1 MVAGLLYYLKF
12 SKTLKRNDFTI
23 NPYDPCVANRMVN
36 GKQQTICW
44 HVDDCKLS
52 HVDSKVQDEF
62 IQVLRDEYESIF
74 EDGSGKM
81 TVSRGKVHTYLG
93 MTLDYT
99 TPGQVKVSMFDYVKE
114 IIAAFDA
121 ADPGNSGTKSSAAPL
136 DLYKI
141 DEDCKKLAPAMR
153 EQFHSVVQKTLFATK
168 RARPDT
174 CTAISYLTTRVRE
187 PDRDD
192 WTKLAHM
199 VKYLRGTKD
208 LPLILSANGS
218 GILKWWVDGSFGVH
232 PNMRGHTGGG
242 LSMGRGFPIVSLT
255 KQKLNT

>member
-1 MVAGLLYYLKF
+1 
-12 SKTLKRNDFTI
+12 
-23 NPYDPCVANRMVN
+23 
-36 GKQQTICW
+36 
-44 HVDDCKLS
+44 VDDCKLS

-99 TPGQVKVSMFDYVKE
+99 IPGQVKISMFDYVKE

-121 ADPGNSGTKSSAAPL
+121 ADPGNSSTKSSAAPL

-141 DEDCKKLAPAMR
+141 DENCKKLAPTMR
-153 EQFHSVVQKTLFATK
+153 EQFHLVVQKTLFATK

-187 PDRDD
+187 PE
-192 WTKLAHM
+192 
-199 VKYLRGTKD
+199 
-208 LPLILSANGS
+208 AN
-218 GILKWWVDGSFGVH
+218 F
-232 PNMRGHTGGG
+232 
-242 LSMGRGFPIVSLT
+242 
-255 KQKLNT
+255 

>member
-1 MVAGLLYYLKF
+1 
-12 SKTLKRNDFTI
+12 
-23 NPYDPCVANRMVN
+23 
-36 GKQQTICW
+36 
-44 HVDDCKLS
+44 
-52 HVDSKVQDEF
+52 
-62 IQVLRDEYESIF
+62 
-74 EDGSGKM
+74 M

-93 MTLDYT
+93 LTLDYT
-99 TPGQVKVSMFDYVKE
+99 TPGQVNVSLFNYVKE

-136 DLYKI
+136 DLYRI

-153 EQFHSVVQKTLFATK
+153 EQFHLVVQKTLFATK

-199 VKYLRGTKD
+199 VKYLRGPTD
-208 LPLILSANGS
+208 LPLILSANCS
-218 GILKWWVDGSFGVH
+218 GVLKWWVDGSFGVH

-242 LSMGRGFPIVSLT
+242 LSMGQGFPIVSST
-255 KQKLNT
+255 KQKLNTRSSTESELVGRSG